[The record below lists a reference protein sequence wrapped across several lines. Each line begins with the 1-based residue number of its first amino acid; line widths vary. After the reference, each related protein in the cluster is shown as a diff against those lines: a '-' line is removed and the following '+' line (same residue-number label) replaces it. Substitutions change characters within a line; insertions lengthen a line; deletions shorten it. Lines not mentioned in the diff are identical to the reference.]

1 MSRSEIAALAA
12 LLALCG
18 CERYP
23 SGGDIRIRSD
33 MVDQPSYRP
42 QEDPRPPAPGAV
54 PVKDFEPEITRQ
66 QAERALRNPALAT
79 PESLREG
86 ERLFRIYCVPCHG
99 PGGRGDGLV
108 GAKLPQPANLTASK
122 YAQAG
127 DGLFY
132 YVMRHGTAM
141 MPPLAESLAPAE
153 RWHIVNY
160 LRKLQRP

>member
-1 MSRSEIAALAA
+1 MSRCETVALAA
-12 LLALCG
+12 LLLLWG

-42 QEDPRPPAPGAV
+42 QEDPRPPAAGAV
-54 PVKDFEPEITRQ
+54 PMKDSEP
-66 QAERALRNPALAT
+66 AGD
-79 PESLREG
+79 G

-99 PGGRGDGLV
+99 AGGRGDGLV

-122 YAQAG
+122 YAQAP
-127 DGLFY
+127 DSLFDN
-132 YVMRHGTAM
+132 VMRDGTAI
-141 MPPLAESLAPAE
+141 MPPLAESLSSAE
-153 RWHIVNY
+153 RRHIVKY